1 MGAIADAFVTY
12 AQPLIDETDGSE
24 SAMNRAMAVAQMCWN
39 FALMPEDRRET
50 AIDEMK
56 PTLKMTDEEFAE
68 FRQKVILP
76 MIHRHHEMFPGL
88 RDHFKRTSNNNSP
101 LPLGEGL
108 GVRADREREYRSYS
122 LTTDKQPSS
131 TIGPASSEKKK
142 YSTTDRY
149 APCPCG
155 SGRKYKFCC
164 GGHQ

>member
-12 AQPLIDETDGSE
+12 AQPLIDETNGSE

-76 MIHRHHEMFPGL
+76 MIRRHREMFPGL
-88 RDHFKRTSNNNSP
+88 HGHSKQISDMFGAVPSP
-101 LPLGEGL
+101 
-108 GVRADREREYRSYS
+108 A
-122 LTTDKQPSS
+122 
-131 TIGPASSEKKK
+131 KKHPG
-142 YSTTDRY
+142 TGRN